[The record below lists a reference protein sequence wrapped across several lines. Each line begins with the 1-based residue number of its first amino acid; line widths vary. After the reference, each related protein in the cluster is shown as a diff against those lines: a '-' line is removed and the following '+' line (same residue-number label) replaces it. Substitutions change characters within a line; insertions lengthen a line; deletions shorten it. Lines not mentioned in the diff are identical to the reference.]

1 MTQSVKYLTFK
12 HENLCLDLLHH
23 VKSPGTV
30 IPNPSIEEADTGE
43 SLDAQTSQP
52 GVHSGEQESMSQ
64 IRWKAGTDI

>member
-43 SLDAQTSQP
+43 SWGLLVNQSRKY
-52 GVHSGEQESMSQ
+52 SEL
-64 IRWKAGTDI
+64 